1 MKRVLIAM
9 VLFLCFG
16 LFAQAAPAPAQQQP
30 ADDTGLDVAAA
41 MKVLETKEQAFEKL
55 ANTNPKKGTQQY
67 AAKDK
72 QVKEIV
78 EEIID
83 YRFISEYIIGKK
95 WAETPESKKEE
106 LFNKIKELF
115 TDVYLD
121 KLFYN
126 KSYEKKYLEKGLEKK
141 YLKGVPE
148 SIFITSEIQGV
159 FKGKTVGYELIY
171 HIRKVDGKYKVFD
184 VELDTVSLDRNY
196 REQFEKNLKE
206 KSIDELI
213 ANIDKKIKSSK
224 SEKQEK
230 KESKPAANQS
240 K

>member
-1 MKRVLIAM
+1 MMKKSLMIIAVLW
-9 VLFLCFG
+9 CFG
-16 LFAQAAPAPAQQQP
+16 VFAQAAQAVEKPAE
-30 ADDTGLDVAAA
+30 DSSGLDVAVA
-41 MKVLETKEQAFEKL
+41 MKLLETKEQAFEKL
-55 ANTNPKKGTQQY
+55 ANINPKKGTPKY

-72 QVKEIV
+72 EIKEIV

-83 YRFISEYIIGKK
+83 YRFISEYIMGKK
-95 WAETPESKKEE
+95 WLETSETKKEE

-126 KSYEKKYLEKGLEKK
+126 KSYEKKYLEKGTEKK

-148 SIFITSEIQGV
+148 SIYITSEVQGI

-184 VELDTVSLDRNY
+184 VELDTVSLARNY

-206 KSIDELI
+206 KTVDELI

-230 KESKPAANQS
+230 KENKPA

>member
-1 MKRVLIAM
+1 MKKSLVIIA
-9 VLFLCFG
+9 VCWCFSI
-16 LFAQAAPAPAQQQP
+16 FAQTVKAPESKQTS
-30 ADDTGLDVAAA
+30 DTSGLDVSVA
-41 MKVLETKEQAFEKL
+41 MKMLETKEQAFEKL
-55 ANTNPKKGTQQY
+55 ANINPKKGTPKY

-72 QVKEIV
+72 EIKDIV

-83 YRFISEYIIGKK
+83 YRFISAYIMGKK
-95 WAETPESKKEE
+95 WDETPENKKEE

-126 KSYEKKYLEKGLEKK
+126 KSYEKKYLDKGTEKK

-148 SIFITSEIQGV
+148 SIFITSEIQGI
-159 FKGKTVGYELIY
+159 FKGKTVGYELVY
-171 HIRKVDGKYKVFD
+171 HIRKIDGKYKVFD
-184 VELDTVSLDRNY
+184 VELDTVSLARNY

-206 KSIDELI
+206 KSVDELI
-213 ANIDKKIKSSK
+213 ANINKKINSSK
-224 SEKQEK
+224 SEIQEK
-230 KESKPAANQS
+230 KETKPAA

>member
-1 MKRVLIAM
+1 MKQILIATVM
-9 VLFLCFG
+9 FFCFG
-16 LFAQAAPAPAQQQP
+16 LFAQAAPAAEKPA
-30 ADDTGLDVAAA
+30 ADNSSLDVAAA
-41 MKVLETKEQAFEKL
+41 MKLLETKEQAFEKL
-55 ANTNPKKGTQQY
+55 ANTNPKKGTPKY

-72 QVKEIV
+72 EIKEIV

-95 WAETPESKKEE
+95 WLETPDSKKEE

-126 KSYEKKYLEKGLEKK
+126 KSYEKKYLEKGTEKK

-148 SIFITSEIQGV
+148 SIYITSEIQGI
-159 FKGKTVGYELIY
+159 FKGKTVGYELVY
-171 HIRKVDGKYKVFD
+171 HIRKIDGKYKVFD
-184 VELDTVSLDRNY
+184 VELDTVSLARNY

-206 KSIDELI
+206 KSVDELI

-230 KESKPAANQS
+230 KETKPAA

>member
-1 MKRVLIAM
+1 MIIA
-9 VLFLCFG
+9 VFWCLG
-16 LFAQAAPAPAQQQP
+16 VFAQSAPAVADKPA
-30 ADDTGLDVAAA
+30 ADNSGLDVATAV
-41 MKVLETKEQAFEKL
+41 KLLETKEQAFEKL
-55 ANTNPKKGTQQY
+55 ANTNPRKGTPKY
-67 AAKDK
+67 AAKDSEVK
-72 QVKEIV
+72 QIV
-78 EEIID
+78 EDLID

-95 WAETPESKKEE
+95 WLETPEAKKEE

-148 SIFITSEIQGV
+148 SIFITSEIQGL
-159 FKGKTVGYELIY
+159 FKGKTVGYELVY

-184 VELDTVSLDRNY
+184 VELDTVSLARNY
-196 REQFEKNLKE
+196 REQFEKNLKD
-206 KSIDELI
+206 KTVDELI

-224 SEKQEK
+224 EKQDK
-230 KESKPAANQS
+230 KEIKPAA

>member
-1 MKRVLIAM
+1 MKKVLISTIL
-9 VLFLCFG
+9 LFCFG
-16 LFAQAAPAPAQQQP
+16 LFAQSASVP
-30 ADDTGLDVAAA
+30 ADQKAAGSENLDVSAA
-41 MKVLETKEQAFEKL
+41 MKLLETKEQAFEKL
-55 ANTNPKKGTQQY
+55 ANSNPKKGTPKY

-72 QVKEIV
+72 EINDIV

-95 WAETPESKKEE
+95 WAETSESKKEE

-126 KSYEKKYLEKGLEKK
+126 KSYEKKYLDKGTEKK

-148 SIFITSEIQGV
+148 SIFITSEIQGI
-159 FKGKTVGYELIY
+159 FKGKTVGYELVY

-184 VELDTVSLDRNY
+184 VELDTVSLARNY

-206 KSIDELI
+206 KTIDELI

-230 KESKPAANQS
+230 KETKPAA

>member
-1 MKRVLIAM
+1 MKQGLI
-9 VLFLCFG
+9 VTILFVCFG
-16 LFAQAAPAPAQQQP
+16 IFAQTAAVKESPKDP
-30 ADDTGLDVAAA
+30 ADQLDVAAA
-41 MKVLETKEQAFEKL
+41 MKLLETKEQAFERL
-55 ANTNPKKGTQQY
+55 ANINPKKGTPKY

-72 QVKEIV
+72 EIKEIV

-83 YRFISEYIIGKK
+83 YRFIAEYIIGKK
-95 WAETPESKKEE
+95 WSETSESKKEE
-106 LFNKIKELF
+106 LFSKIKELF

-126 KSYEKKYLEKGLEKK
+126 KSYEKKYLDKGTEKK

-148 SIFITSEIQGV
+148 SIYITSEIQGI
-159 FKGKTVGYELIY
+159 FKGKTVGYELVY
-171 HIRKVDGKYKVFD
+171 HIRRIDGKYKVFD
-184 VELDTVSLDRNY
+184 VELDTVSLARNY

-206 KSIDELI
+206 KTVDELI

-224 SEKQEK
+224 EKQDK
-230 KESKPAANQS
+230 KETKPAA

>member
-1 MKRVLIAM
+1 MKQILIAS
-9 VLFLCFG
+9 VIFFCFG
-16 LFAQAAPAPAQQQP
+16 LFAQAAPAAEAKQS
-30 ADDTGLDVAAA
+30 ADDPGLDVAVA
-41 MKVLETKEQAFEKL
+41 MKLLETKEQAFEKL
-55 ANTNPKKGTQQY
+55 ANTNPKKGTPKY

-72 QVKEIV
+72 EIKEIV

-95 WAETPESKKEE
+95 WLETPDSKKEE

-126 KSYEKKYLEKGLEKK
+126 KSYEKKYLEKGTEKK

-148 SIFITSEIQGV
+148 SIYITSEIQGI
-159 FKGKTVGYELIY
+159 FKGKTVGYELVY
-171 HIRKVDGKYKVFD
+171 HIRKIDGKYKVFD
-184 VELDTVSLDRNY
+184 VELDTVSLARNY

-206 KSIDELI
+206 KSVDELI

-230 KESKPAANQS
+230 KETKPAA

>member
-1 MKRVLIAM
+1 MMKKSLIIIAA
-9 VLFLCFG
+9 LWCFG
-16 LFAQAAPAPAQQQP
+16 IFAQTAPAADKP
-30 ADDTGLDVAAA
+30 ADDAGLDVAVA
-41 MKVLETKEQAFEKL
+41 MKLLETKEQAFEKL
-55 ANTNPKKGTQQY
+55 ANTNPKKGTPKY

-72 QVKEIV
+72 EIKEIV

-83 YRFISEYIIGKK
+83 YRFISEYIMGKK
-95 WAETPESKKEE
+95 WFETSDAKKEE

-126 KSYEKKYLEKGLEKK
+126 KSYEKKYLDKGTEKK

-148 SIFITSEIQGV
+148 SIYITSEIQGI
-159 FKGKTVGYELIY
+159 FKGKTVGYELVY
-171 HIRKVDGKYKVFD
+171 HIRKIEGKYKVFD
-184 VELDTVSLDRNY
+184 VELDTVSLARNY

-206 KSIDELI
+206 KTVDELI

-224 SEKQEK
+224 SEKQDK
-230 KESKPAANQS
+230 KETKPAA

>member
-1 MKRVLIAM
+1 MKQILIATVM
-9 VLFLCFG
+9 FFCFG
-16 LFAQAAPAPAQQQP
+16 LFAQASPAAEKPA
-30 ADDTGLDVAAA
+30 ADNSGLNVAVA
-41 MKVLETKEQAFEKL
+41 MKLLETKEQAFEKL
-55 ANTNPKKGTQQY
+55 ANTNPKKGTPKY

-72 QVKEIV
+72 EIKEIV

-95 WAETPESKKEE
+95 WLETPDSKKEE

-126 KSYEKKYLEKGLEKK
+126 KSYEKKYLDKGTEKK

-148 SIFITSEIQGV
+148 SIYITSEIQGI

-171 HIRKVDGKYKVFD
+171 HIRKIDGKYKVFD
-184 VELDTVSLDRNY
+184 VELDTVSLARNY
-196 REQFEKNLKE
+196 REQFENNLKE
-206 KSIDELI
+206 KSVDELI
-213 ANIDKKIKSSK
+213 ANIDKKIKSSR

-230 KESKPAANQS
+230 KENKPA

>member
-1 MKRVLIAM
+1 MKQILIATVM
-9 VLFLCFG
+9 FFCFG
-16 LFAQAAPAPAQQQP
+16 LFAQAAPAAEKPA
-30 ADDTGLDVAAA
+30 ADNSSLDVAAA
-41 MKVLETKEQAFEKL
+41 MKLLETKEQAFEKL
-55 ANTNPKKGTQQY
+55 ANTNPKKGTPKY

-72 QVKEIV
+72 EIKEIV

-95 WAETPESKKEE
+95 WLETPDSKKEE

-126 KSYEKKYLEKGLEKK
+126 KSYEKKYLDKGTEKK

-148 SIFITSEIQGV
+148 SIYITSEIQGI

-171 HIRKVDGKYKVFD
+171 HIRKIDGKYKVFD
-184 VELDTVSLDRNY
+184 VELDTVSLARNY

-206 KSIDELI
+206 KSVDELI

-230 KESKPAANQS
+230 KETKPAA

>member
-1 MKRVLIAM
+1 MKKSLTIIIICW
-9 VLFLCFG
+9 CFSI
-16 LFAQAAPAPAQQQP
+16 FAQTDKTSENKQAA
-30 ADDTGLDVAAA
+30 DNSGLDVAAA
-41 MKVLETKEQAFEKL
+41 MKFLETKEQAFEKL
-55 ANTNPKKGTQQY
+55 ANINPKKGTPKY

-72 QVKEIV
+72 EIKEIV

-83 YRFISEYIIGKK
+83 YRFIAEYVIGKK
-95 WAETPESKKEE
+95 WSETPESKKEE

-115 TDVYLD
+115 SDVYLD

-126 KSYEKKYLEKGLEKK
+126 KSYEKKYLEKGTEKK

-148 SIFITSEIQGV
+148 SIFITSEIQGI
-159 FKGKTVGYELIY
+159 FKGKTVGYELVY

-184 VELDTVSLDRNY
+184 VELDTVSLARNY
-196 REQFEKNLKE
+196 REQFEKSLKE
-206 KSIDELI
+206 KSVDELI

-230 KESKPAANQS
+230 KETKPAA

>member
-1 MKRVLIAM
+1 MKKSLVIIIVCWCLGI
-9 VLFLCFG
+9 
-16 LFAQAAPAPAQQQP
+16 FAQTAPTSENKQAA
-30 ADDTGLDVAAA
+30 DNSGLDVAAA
-41 MKVLETKEQAFEKL
+41 MKFLETKEQAFEKL
-55 ANTNPKKGTQQY
+55 ANTNPKKGTPKY

-72 QVKEIV
+72 EIKEIV

-95 WAETPESKKEE
+95 WLETPDAKKEE

-121 KLFYN
+121 KIFYN
-126 KSYEKKYLEKGLEKK
+126 KSYEKKYLEKGIEKK

-148 SIFITSEIQGV
+148 SIYITSEIQGV

-171 HIRKVDGKYKVFD
+171 HLRKIDGKYKVFD
-184 VELDTVSLDRNY
+184 VELDTVSLARNY

-206 KSIDELI
+206 KTIDELI

-230 KESKPAANQS
+230 KETKKPA

>member
-1 MKRVLIAM
+1 MKQILIAAVM
-9 VLFLCFG
+9 FFCFG
-16 LFAQAAPAPAQQQP
+16 LFAQAAPVAENPA
-30 ADDTGLDVAAA
+30 ADNSGLDVAAA
-41 MKVLETKEQAFEKL
+41 MKLLETKEQAFEKL
-55 ANTNPKKGTQQY
+55 ANTNPKKGTPKY

-72 QVKEIV
+72 EIKEIV

-95 WAETPESKKEE
+95 WLETPDSKKEE

-126 KSYEKKYLEKGLEKK
+126 KSYEKKYLDKGTEKK

-148 SIFITSEIQGV
+148 SIYITSEIQGI

-171 HIRKVDGKYKVFD
+171 HIRKIDRKYKVFD
-184 VELDTVSLDRNY
+184 VELDTVSLARNY

-206 KSIDELI
+206 KSVDELI

-230 KESKPAANQS
+230 KETKPAANQS

>member
-1 MKRVLIAM
+1 MKK
-9 VLFLCFG
+9 G
-16 LFAQAAPAPAQQQP
+16 LMIMLVCWSLGIFAQ
-30 ADDTGLDVAAA
+30 
-41 MKVLETKEQAFEKL
+41 LETKEQAFERL
-55 ANTNPKKGTQQY
+55 ANTNPKKGTPKY

-72 QVKEIV
+72 EIKGIV

-95 WAETPESKKEE
+95 WVETPDTKKEE

-115 TDVYLD
+115 ADVYLD

-148 SIFITSEIQGV
+148 SIFITSEIQGI
-159 FKGKTVGYELIY
+159 FNGKTVGYELVY
-171 HIRKVDGKYKVFD
+171 HIRKIDGKYKVFD
-184 VELDTVSLDRNY
+184 VELDTVSLARNY

-206 KSIDELI
+206 ESVDELI
-213 ANIDKKIKSSK
+213 AHIDKKIKSSK
-224 SEKQEK
+224 SEKQDK
-230 KESKPAANQS
+230 KETKSAK
-240 K
+240 

>member
-1 MKRVLIAM
+1 MKK
-9 VLFLCFG
+9 G
-16 LFAQAAPAPAQQQP
+16 LMIMLVCWSLGIFAQTAPATEVKPA
-30 ADDTGLDVAAA
+30 ADNSGLDVAAA
-41 MKVLETKEQAFEKL
+41 MKLLETKEQAFERL
-55 ANTNPKKGTQQY
+55 ANTNPKKGTPKY

-72 QVKEIV
+72 EIKGIV

-95 WAETPESKKEE
+95 WVETPDTKKEE

-115 TDVYLD
+115 ADVYLD

-148 SIFITSEIQGV
+148 SIFITSEIQGI
-159 FKGKTVGYELIY
+159 FNGKTVGYELVY
-171 HIRKVDGKYKVFD
+171 HIRKIDGKYKVFD
-184 VELDTVSLDRNY
+184 VELDTVSLARNY

-206 KSIDELI
+206 ESVDELI
-213 ANIDKKIKSSK
+213 AHIDKKIKSSK
-224 SEKQEK
+224 SEKQDK
-230 KESKPAANQS
+230 KETKSAK
-240 K
+240 

>member
-1 MKRVLIAM
+1 MKQFLSITL
-9 VLFLCFG
+9 LFLCFG
-16 LFAQAAPAPAQQQP
+16 IFAQSASAVENKQ
-30 ADDTGLDVAAA
+30 ADGSETLDIAAA
-41 MKVLETKEQAFEKL
+41 MKLLETKEQAFEKL
-55 ANTNPKKGTQQY
+55 ANTNPKKGTPKY

-72 QVKEIV
+72 EIKEIV

-95 WAETPESKKEE
+95 WLETSEAKKEE
-106 LFNKIKELF
+106 LFKKIKELF

-148 SIFITSEIQGV
+148 SLFITSEIQGV
-159 FKGKTVGYELIY
+159 FNGKTVGYELVY
-171 HIRKVDGKYKVFD
+171 HIRKIDGKYKVFD
-184 VELDTVSLDRNY
+184 VELDTVSLARNY
-196 REQFEKNLKE
+196 KEQFEKNLKDQTV
-206 KSIDELI
+206 DELI
-213 ANIDKKIKSSK
+213 EKIDKKIKSSK
-224 SEKQEK
+224 EKQDK
-230 KESKPAANQS
+230 KESKPAA

>member
-1 MKRVLIAM
+1 MKKSLMIIAVLW
-9 VLFLCFG
+9 CFG
-16 LFAQAAPAPAQQQP
+16 VFAQAAQAAEKPSE
-30 ADDTGLDVAAA
+30 DSSGLDVAVA
-41 MKVLETKEQAFEKL
+41 MKLLETKEQAFEKL
-55 ANTNPKKGTQQY
+55 ANINPKKGTPKY

-72 QVKEIV
+72 EIKEIV

-83 YRFISEYIIGKK
+83 YRFISEYIMGKK
-95 WAETPESKKEE
+95 WLETPEAKKEE

-126 KSYEKKYLEKGLEKK
+126 KSYEKKYLEKGTEKK

-148 SIFITSEIQGV
+148 SIYITSEVQGI

-184 VELDTVSLDRNY
+184 VELDTVSLARNY

-206 KSIDELI
+206 KTVDELI

-230 KESKPAANQS
+230 KDNKPA

>member
-1 MKRVLIAM
+1 MKHILTVTLM
-9 VLFLCFG
+9 FFCFG
-16 LFAQAAPAPAQQQP
+16 LFAQAVPAPAKEQA
-30 ADDTGLDVAAA
+30 ADQLDVAAA
-41 MKVLETKEQAFEKL
+41 MKLLETKEQAFEKL
-55 ANTNPKKGTQQY
+55 ANTNPKKGTPKY

-72 QVKEIV
+72 EIKEIV

-95 WAETPESKKEE
+95 WAETSDSKKEE

-126 KSYEKKYLEKGLEKK
+126 KSYEKKYLDKGTEKK

-148 SIFITSEIQGV
+148 SIFITSEIQGI
-159 FKGKTVGYELIY
+159 FKGKTVGYELVY
-171 HIRKVDGKYKVFD
+171 HIRKIDGKYKVFD
-184 VELDTVSLDRNY
+184 VELDTVSLARNY

-224 SEKQEK
+224 EKQDK
-230 KESKPAANQS
+230 KETKPAA

>member
-1 MKRVLIAM
+1 MKRILIAA
-9 VLFLCFG
+9 VVFFCFG
-16 LFAQAAPAPAQQQP
+16 LFAQAAPAADQQS
-30 ADDTGLDVAAA
+30 DSGSGLDVAAA
-41 MKVLETKEQAFEKL
+41 MKLLETKEQAFEKL
-55 ANTNPKKGTQQY
+55 ANTNPKKGTPKY

-72 QVKEIV
+72 EIKEIV

-95 WAETPESKKEE
+95 WAETPELKKEE

-126 KSYEKKYLEKGLEKK
+126 KSYEKKYLDKGTEKK

-148 SIFITSEIQGV
+148 SIFITSEIQGI
-159 FKGKTVGYELIY
+159 FKGKTVGYELVY

-184 VELDTVSLDRNY
+184 VELDTVSLARNY

-206 KSIDELI
+206 KSVDELI
-213 ANIDKKIKSSK
+213 ASIDKKIRSSK
-224 SEKQEK
+224 EKQEK
-230 KESKPAANQS
+230 KETKPAANQP

>member
-1 MKRVLIAM
+1 MIIAS
-9 VLFLCFG
+9 FWCFG
-16 LFAQAAPAPAQQQP
+16 IFAQATPAAEGKQVS
-30 ADDTGLDVAAA
+30 DSSNLDVAVA
-41 MKVLETKEQAFEKL
+41 MKLLETKEQAFEKL
-55 ANTNPKKGTQQY
+55 ANTNPKKGTPKY

-72 QVKEIV
+72 EIKEIV

-95 WAETPESKKEE
+95 WLETPDSKKEE

-126 KSYEKKYLEKGLEKK
+126 KSYEKKYLDKGTEKK

-148 SIFITSEIQGV
+148 SIYITSEIQGI
-159 FKGKTVGYELIY
+159 FKGKTVGYELVY
-171 HIRKVDGKYKVFD
+171 HIRKIDGKYKVFD
-184 VELDTVSLDRNY
+184 VELDTVSLARNY

-206 KSIDELI
+206 KSVDELI

-230 KESKPAANQS
+230 KETKPAA

>member
-1 MKRVLIAM
+1 MKKSLMIIAVLW
-9 VLFLCFG
+9 CFG
-16 LFAQAAPAPAQQQP
+16 VFAQTAPAAEKPA
-30 ADDTGLDVAAA
+30 ADSSGLDVAVA
-41 MKVLETKEQAFEKL
+41 MKLLETKEQAFEKL
-55 ANTNPKKGTQQY
+55 ANTNPKKGTPKY

-72 QVKEIV
+72 EIKEIV

-83 YRFISEYIIGKK
+83 YRFISEYIMGKK
-95 WAETPESKKEE
+95 WLETPEAKKEE
-106 LFNKIKELF
+106 LFNKIKGLF

-126 KSYEKKYLEKGLEKK
+126 KSYEKKYLDKGTEKK

-148 SIFITSEIQGV
+148 SIYITSEIQGI

-171 HIRKVDGKYKVFD
+171 HIRKIDGKYKVFD
-184 VELDTVSLDRNY
+184 VELDTVSLARNY

-206 KSIDELI
+206 KSVDELI

-230 KESKPAANQS
+230 KETKPAA

>member
-1 MKRVLIAM
+1 MKK
-9 VLFLCFG
+9 FLAIIIVYWCFSIV
-16 LFAQAAPAPAQQQP
+16 AQSNAPQENKPAAGNEA
-30 ADDTGLDVAAA
+30 LDVSAA
-41 MKVLETKEQAFEKL
+41 MKLLETKELAFERL
-55 ANTNPKKGTQQY
+55 ANTNPKKGTPKY

-72 QVKEIV
+72 EIKEIV

-95 WAETPESKKEE
+95 WLETSETKKEE

-115 TDVYLD
+115 TDVYLE

-126 KSYEKKYLEKGLEKK
+126 KSYEKKYLDKGTEKK

-148 SIFITSEIQGV
+148 SIYITSEIQGI

-171 HIRKVDGKYKVFD
+171 HIRKIDGKYKVFD
-184 VELDTVSLDRNY
+184 VELDTVSLARNY

-206 KSIDELI
+206 KTVDELI
-213 ANIDKKIKSSK
+213 GNIDKKIKSSK

-230 KESKPAANQS
+230 KESKPA

>member
-1 MKRVLIAM
+1 MKKILMIIAS
-9 VLFLCFG
+9 FWCFG
-16 LFAQAAPAPAQQQP
+16 IFAQTAPSSEGKPVP
-30 ADDTGLDVAAA
+30 DSSNLDVAAA
-41 MKVLETKEQAFEKL
+41 MKLLETKEQAFEKL
-55 ANTNPKKGTQQY
+55 ANTNPKKGTPKY

-72 QVKEIV
+72 EIKDIV

-95 WAETPESKKEE
+95 WVETPDSKREE

-126 KSYEKKYLEKGLEKK
+126 KSYEKKYLEKGTEKK

-148 SIFITSEIQGV
+148 SIFITSEIQGI
-159 FKGKTVGYELIY
+159 FKGKTVGYELVY

-184 VELDTVSLDRNY
+184 VELDTVSLARNY

-206 KSIDELI
+206 KSVDELI

-224 SEKQEK
+224 EKQEK
-230 KESKPAANQS
+230 KENKPAV

>member
-1 MKRVLIAM
+1 MKKILMVIAA
-9 VLFLCFG
+9 FWYFG
-16 LFAQAAPAPAQQQP
+16 VFAQTAPAA
-30 ADDTGLDVAAA
+30 ADNSGLDVAVA
-41 MKVLETKEQAFEKL
+41 MKLLETKEQAFEKL
-55 ANTNPKKGTQQY
+55 ANTNPKKGTPKY

-72 QVKEIV
+72 EIKEIV

-83 YRFISEYIIGKK
+83 YRFISEYIMGKK
-95 WAETPESKKEE
+95 WLETSETKKEE

-126 KSYEKKYLEKGLEKK
+126 KSYEKKYLEKGVEKK

-148 SIFITSEIQGV
+148 SIYITSEIQGI
-159 FKGKTVGYELIY
+159 FKGKTVGYELVY
-171 HIRKVDGKYKVFD
+171 HIRKIDGKYKVFD
-184 VELDTVSLDRNY
+184 VELDTVSLARNY

-206 KSIDELI
+206 KTVDELI

-230 KESKPAANQS
+230 KDTKPAV

>member
-1 MKRVLIAM
+1 MKRILIAT
-9 VLFLCFG
+9 VVFFCFG
-16 LFAQAAPAPAQQQP
+16 LFAQAAPAANQQP
-30 ADDTGLDVAAA
+30 DEGSGLDVAAA
-41 MKVLETKEQAFEKL
+41 MKLLETKEQAFEKL
-55 ANTNPKKGTQQY
+55 ANTNPKKGTPKY

-72 QVKEIV
+72 EIKDIV

-126 KSYEKKYLEKGLEKK
+126 KSYEKKYLEKGTEKK

-148 SIFITSEIQGV
+148 SIFITSEIQGI
-159 FKGKTVGYELIY
+159 FKGKTVGYI
-171 HIRKVDGKYKVFD
+171 I
-184 VELDTVSLDRNY
+184 
-196 REQFEKNLKE
+196 
-206 KSIDELI
+206 SITLF
-213 ANIDKKIKSSK
+213 
-224 SEKQEK
+224 
-230 KESKPAANQS
+230 
-240 K
+240 

>member
-1 MKRVLIAM
+1 MKQILIATVM
-9 VLFLCFG
+9 FFCFG
-16 LFAQAAPAPAQQQP
+16 LFAQAVPAAEKPA
-30 ADDTGLDVAAA
+30 ADNSGLDVAAA
-41 MKVLETKEQAFEKL
+41 MKLLETKEQAFEKL
-55 ANTNPKKGTQQY
+55 ANTNPKKGTPKY

-72 QVKEIV
+72 EIKEIV

-95 WAETPESKKEE
+95 WLETPDSKKEE

-126 KSYEKKYLEKGLEKK
+126 KSYEKKYLDKGTEKK

-148 SIFITSEIQGV
+148 SIYITSEIQGI

-171 HIRKVDGKYKVFD
+171 HIRKIDGKYKVFD
-184 VELDTVSLDRNY
+184 VELDTVSLARNY

-206 KSIDELI
+206 KSVDELI

-230 KESKPAANQS
+230 KETKPAA

>member
-1 MKRVLIAM
+1 M
-9 VLFLCFG
+9 FFCFG
-16 LFAQAAPAPAQQQP
+16 LFAQAAPAAENPA
-30 ADDTGLDVAAA
+30 ADNSGLDVAAA
-41 MKVLETKEQAFEKL
+41 MKLLETKEQAFEKL
-55 ANTNPKKGTQQY
+55 ANTNPKKGTPKY

-72 QVKEIV
+72 EIKEIV

-95 WAETPESKKEE
+95 WLETPDSKKEE

-126 KSYEKKYLEKGLEKK
+126 KSYEKKYLDKGTEKK

-148 SIFITSEIQGV
+148 SIYITSEIQGI

-171 HIRKVDGKYKVFD
+171 HIRKIDGKYKVFD
-184 VELDTVSLDRNY
+184 VELDTVSLARNY

-206 KSIDELI
+206 KSVDELI

-230 KESKPAANQS
+230 KETKPAANQS

>member
-1 MKRVLIAM
+1 MKKSLMIIA
-9 VLFLCFG
+9 VFWCFG
-16 LFAQAAPAPAQQQP
+16 VFAQSVPAVEDKPAA
-30 ADDTGLDVAAA
+30 DNSGLDVATAV
-41 MKVLETKEQAFEKL
+41 KLLETKEQAFEKL
-55 ANTNPKKGTQQY
+55 ANTNPKKGTPKY
-67 AAKDK
+67 AAKDREVK
-72 QVKEIV
+72 QIV
-78 EEIID
+78 EDLID

-95 WAETPESKKEE
+95 WVETPEAKKEE

-148 SIFITSEIQGV
+148 SIFITSEIQGL
-159 FKGKTVGYELIY
+159 FKGKTVGYELVY

-184 VELDTVSLDRNY
+184 VELDTVSLARNY
-196 REQFEKNLKE
+196 REQFEKNLKD
-206 KSIDELI
+206 KTVDDLI

-224 SEKQEK
+224 EKQDK
-230 KESKPAANQS
+230 KETKPAV

>member
-1 MKRVLIAM
+1 MRQCLIFIIIF
-9 VLFLCFG
+9 VSFG
-16 LFAQAAPAPAQQQP
+16 LFAQVAGVQENQKES
-30 ADDTGLDVAAA
+30 ADSLDVAAA
-41 MKVLETKEQAFEKL
+41 MKLLEAKEQAFERL
-55 ANTNPKKGTQQY
+55 ANTNPKKGTAQY

-72 QVKEIV
+72 EVKQIV
-78 EEIID
+78 EDLVD

-95 WAETPESKKEE
+95 WLETPNTKKEE

-148 SIFITSEIQGV
+148 SIYITSEIQGV
-159 FKGKTVGYELIY
+159 FKGKTVGYELVY
-171 HIRKVDGKYKVFD
+171 HIRRIDGKYKVFD
-184 VELDTVSLDRNY
+184 VELDTVSLARNY

-206 KSIDELI
+206 KTVDELI

-230 KESKPAANQS
+230 KENKPAA